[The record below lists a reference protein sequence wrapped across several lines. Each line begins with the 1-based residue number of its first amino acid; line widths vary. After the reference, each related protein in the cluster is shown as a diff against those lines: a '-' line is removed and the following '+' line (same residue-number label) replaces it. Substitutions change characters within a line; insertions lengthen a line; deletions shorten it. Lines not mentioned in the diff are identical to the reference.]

1 VAIDERGL
9 GLGEVEEAL
18 RGAGEHGLVLGE
30 VEELT
35 EHRVDVQV
43 EVREDG
49 VGVAGEA
56 DGEGVAAGGRHALTG
71 IWKAASMVTDDDMLS
86 SATATTT
93 TTYGSDALV

>member
-1 VAIDERGL
+1 MQPL
-9 GLGEVEEAL
+9 GVK
-18 RGAGEHGLVLGE
+18 
-30 VEELT
+30 
-35 EHRVDVQV
+35 QKV

-49 VGVAGEA
+49 VGAAGEA

-93 TTYGSDALV
+93 TTIWAIAEYLPLDLQRRRQGFTALGLLPV